1 VSDEPCEDVLRE
13 IEDLV
18 ERGTDPL
25 SVQAIAVHLETC
37 YPCDRVEFERRLRII
52 LSAKCSRDPVP
63 ARLLSRVRSMLE
75 ETPPDRPR
83 TV

>member
-1 VSDEPCEDVLRE
+1 VSDEPCEDVLQE

-18 ERGTDPL
+18 RRGTDPL
-25 SVQAIAVHLETC
+25 SVQEVAVHLQTC

-52 LSAKCSRDPVP
+52 LSVKCSRDPVP
-63 ARLLSRVRSMLE
+63 GRLLSRVHSMLE
-75 ETPPDRPR
+75 ETPPEPPR